1 MSTPE
6 ANPTL
11 LHRAS
16 VAVQRGAIESALG
29 TLIPGHGLQLHTW
42 SEIAATPQ
50 ESVGTRIA
58 LARPPRWPAAV
69 ALVA

>member
-1 MSTPE
+1 MSTHD
-6 ANPTL
+6 ANPIL

-16 VAVQRGAIESALG
+16 VADHRRAIESALG
-29 TLIPGHGLQLHTW
+29 TLIPGRGVQLHAW

-50 ESVGTRIA
+50 ESVGTRITV
-58 LARPPRWPAAV
+58 ARPPRWPAAV

>member
-1 MSTPE
+1 MNTPD
-6 ANPTL
+6 ANPIL

-16 VAVQRGAIESALG
+16 VAVPRRAVESALG
-29 TLIPGHGLQLHTW
+29 TLIPGRDLQLHTW

-58 LARPPRWPAAV
+58 PAWPPRWPAAV